1 MLVGMSF
8 AQRERSRLAELFLEV
23 GPDAPTLNEG
33 WNTFDLAAH
42 LLIRESKPLALP
54 GMFVDALSGMTE
66 KETSKVK
73 ARPYTEVVNE
83 WAAGPPVWIKPFDA
97 AMNTAEHFIHHEDVR
112 RGEGEVRPRDFS
124 RTVNAQL
131 LALAKRFGAMTL
143 RKAQAPVILTPPDLP
158 PVTLGDKAGV
168 AQRGDDVVRVSGA
181 PGELLLWVSGR
192 NAAEIE
198 LTGALEALDGLD
210 VKM

>member
-54 GMFVDALSGMTE
+54 GMFVDALSSMTE

-112 RGEGEVRPRDFS
+112 RGGGEVRPRDFS

-210 VKM
+210 VKI

>member
-112 RGEGEVRPRDFS
+112 RGGGEVRPRDFS

-143 RKAQAPVILTPPDLP
+143 RKAQAPVILTPPDLS
-158 PVTLGDKAGV
+158 L
-168 AQRGDDVVRVSGA
+168 
-181 PGELLLWVSGR
+181 
-192 NAAEIE
+192 IHI
-198 LTGALEALDGLD
+198 
-210 VKM
+210 

>member
-1 MLVGMSF
+1 MSF

-33 WNTFDLAAH
+33 WNTFDLAVH

-112 RGEGEVRPRDFS
+112 RGGGEVRPRDFS

-131 LALAKRFGAMTL
+131 LAMAKRFGAMTL

>member
-1 MLVGMSF
+1 MSF

-33 WNTFDLAAH
+33 WNTFDLAVH

-112 RGEGEVRPRDFS
+112 RGGGEVRPRDFS
-124 RTVNAQL
+124 RTVNTQL

-181 PGELLLWVSGR
+181 PSELLLWVSGR

-210 VKM
+210 VKI

>member
-83 WAAGPPVWIKPFDA
+83 WAAGPPVWIKPFGA

-112 RGEGEVRPRDFS
+112 RGGGEVRPRDFS

-198 LTGALEALDGLD
+198 PTGALEALDRLD
-210 VKM
+210 VKI

>member
-1 MLVGMSF
+1 MSF

-33 WNTFDLAAH
+33 WNTFDLAVH

-112 RGEGEVRPRDFS
+112 RGGGEVRPRDFS

-131 LALAKRFGAMTL
+131 LALAKRFGAMSL

-210 VKM
+210 VKI

>member
-33 WNTFDLAAH
+33 WNTFDLAVH

-112 RGEGEVRPRDFS
+112 RGGGEVRPRDFS

-210 VKM
+210 VKI

>member
-112 RGEGEVRPRDFS
+112 RGGGEVRPRDFS

>member
-112 RGEGEVRPRDFS
+112 RGGGEVRPRDFS
-124 RTVNAQL
+124 RAVNAQL

-210 VKM
+210 VKI

>member
-33 WNTFDLAAH
+33 WNTFDLAVH

-112 RGEGEVRPRDFS
+112 RGGGEVRPREFS
-124 RTVNAQL
+124 RVVNAQL

-210 VKM
+210 VKI

>member
-1 MLVGMSF
+1 MSF

-54 GMFVDALSGMTE
+54 GMFVDALSGMME

-112 RGEGEVRPRDFS
+112 RGGGEVRPRDFS

-210 VKM
+210 VKI

>member
-1 MLVGMSF
+1 MSF

-112 RGEGEVRPRDFS
+112 RSGGEVRPRDFS

-210 VKM
+210 VKI

>member
-1 MLVGMSF
+1 MSF

-112 RGEGEVRPRDFS
+112 RGGGEVRPRDFS

>member
-23 GPDAPTLNEG
+23 GPDAPTLNER
-33 WNTFDLAAH
+33 WNTFDLAVH

-112 RGEGEVRPRDFS
+112 RGGGEVRPRDFS

>member
-1 MLVGMSF
+1 MSF

-33 WNTFDLAAH
+33 WNTFDLAVH

-112 RGEGEVRPRDFS
+112 RGGGEVRPRDFS

-210 VKM
+210 VKI

>member
-83 WAAGPPVWIKPFDA
+83 WAAGPPVWIKPFDG

-112 RGEGEVRPRDFS
+112 RGGGEVRPRDFS
-124 RTVNAQL
+124 RMVNAQL

-210 VKM
+210 VKI

>member
-33 WNTFDLAAH
+33 WNTFDLAVH

-112 RGEGEVRPRDFS
+112 RGGGEVRPRDFS

-198 LTGALEALDGLD
+198 LTGALEALDGLN
-210 VKM
+210 VKI

>member
-112 RGEGEVRPRDFS
+112 RGGGEVRPRDFS

-210 VKM
+210 VKI

>member
-33 WNTFDLAAH
+33 WNTFDLAVH

-112 RGEGEVRPRDFS
+112 RGGGEVRPRDFS

-131 LALAKRFGAMTL
+131 LALAKRFGSMTL

-210 VKM
+210 VKI

>member
-33 WNTFDLAAH
+33 WNTFDLAVH

-54 GMFVDALSGMTE
+54 GMFVDALSSMTE

-112 RGEGEVRPRDFS
+112 RGGGEVRPRDFS

-210 VKM
+210 VKI

>member
-1 MLVGMSF
+1 
-8 AQRERSRLAELFLEV
+8 
-23 GPDAPTLNEG
+23 
-33 WNTFDLAAH
+33 
-42 LLIRESKPLALP
+42 
-54 GMFVDALSGMTE
+54 MTE

-112 RGEGEVRPRDFS
+112 RGGGEVRPRDFS

-210 VKM
+210 VKI

>member
-1 MLVGMSF
+1 MSF

-33 WNTFDLAAH
+33 WNTFDLAVH

-112 RGEGEVRPRDFS
+112 RGGGEVRPREFS
-124 RTVNAQL
+124 RVVNAQL

>member
-112 RGEGEVRPRDFS
+112 RGGGEVRPRDFS

-131 LALAKRFGAMTL
+131 LAMAKRFGAMTL

-210 VKM
+210 VKI

>member
-112 RGEGEVRPRDFS
+112 RGGGEVRPRDFS
-124 RTVNAQL
+124 RTVNTQL

-210 VKM
+210 VKI

>member
-8 AQRERSRLAELFLEV
+8 VQRERSRLAELFLEV

-33 WNTFDLAAH
+33 WNTFDLAVH

-112 RGEGEVRPRDFS
+112 RGGGEVRPRDFS

-210 VKM
+210 VKI